1 MHGPID
7 ALPSPG
13 NALHRV
19 VFGQPSLPKTEEET
33 TALPA
38 QKVRVDRAGAAEL
51 TGQRLPL
58 AARAQDINDGGKHL
72 PGGHWRATRAGL
84 AAILAPFWATN
95 NGHKWFY
102 FGPKRIRNGP

>member
-1 MHGPID
+1 
-7 ALPSPG
+7 
-13 NALHRV
+13 
-19 VFGQPSLPKTEEET
+19 
-33 TALPA
+33 
-38 QKVRVDRAGAAEL
+38 
-51 TGQRLPL
+51 L